1 MSRARAPHRLPA
13 RIVALTAAVGLV
25 AVIVAPAL
33 ASDPTAHPRRSDAPR
48 PGRAA
53 WDPATPKATGT
64 KPATG
69 TQLIVRF
76 RDGSSGTARRR
87 ATALPGV
94 TRLRDLPSSGIAVV
108 RTADADPAAA
118 IAEIEADPQ
127 VLDVTLD
134 HQFFRDDDPQ
144 GESFW
149 SEQWGM
155 DNTGQRIYQGA
166 AGSEGHTNIDID
178 GRQAL
183 AVTEGDPNVIV
194 AVIDDGVDFSHPDL
208 AGRAWTNPGETGTD
222 ANGNDKQTN
231 GQDDDNDGYP
241 DDVHGWDFCH
251 DDATVHHFDEDFHGT
266 HVAGTIAASLDGDG
280 VVGVAPQVQ
289 IMALKFIDGST
300 ACGHE
305 SQAIAAIAYAKHFG
319 VRIANTSWG
328 VRAGKDDIPNL
339 KNAIAH
345 SGMLFV
351 ASAGNYGINN
361 DTDEFPALPASY
373 DLPNVLSVAAVDN
386 RGRMPAFSDY
396 GKKTVDIA
404 APGVGILSSLPAD
417 SDHPDPGWGWLDGTS
432 MAAPHVTGVAAL
444 VISRLPGLASNPAA
458 VKARILATGKSVT
471 GAKGRTTT
479 GKIVD
484 AFRAVDIDGP
494 TAKAPTSFGFARG
507 SILGRTTVRASAGWP
522 AATDDLTGV
531 AAYRAGQRT
540 DAGVWTTLVS
550 ETAARSVSST
560 LTLRHIAT
568 FRVRA
573 RDVSGNWGAY
583 VSGPDV
589 RPSVTQESGAGAV
602 YTGGWGHSRNASW
615 SGGTTRFTRKTGATA
630 TFTFHAR
637 AFALVAPKGPT
648 RGSFR
653 LYIDET
659 YAGTISL
666 HRSSSLARV
675 LVATRTWTTL
685 GDHTVKIVVVGTAHH
700 PRVDVDALV
709 LMR

>member
-1 MSRARAPHRLPA
+1 MSRARAPHRLA
-13 RIVALTAAVGLV
+13 SRTATLIAAIGLV
-25 AVIVAPAL
+25 AAIVTPAL
-33 ASDPTAHPRRSDAPR
+33 AADPTTPPRRSEALR
-48 PGRAA
+48 PDRPA
-53 WDPATPKATGT
+53 WDAATAQPATLAV
-64 KPATG
+64 TG

-76 RDGSSGTARRR
+76 RDGSSGAERRR

-94 TRLRDLPSSGIAVV
+94 TRLQDLPSSGIAVV

-118 IAEIEADPQ
+118 IAAIEADPR

-155 DNTGQRIYQGA
+155 DNTGQLIYQGK
-166 AGSEGHTNIDID
+166 AGSAGRANIDID
-178 GRQAL
+178 GLQAL
-183 AVTEGDPNVIV
+183 GVTEGDPSVVV

-208 AGRAWTNPGETGTD
+208 AGRAWTNAGETGTD
-222 ANGNDKQTN
+222 GDGNDKQTN
-231 GQDDDNDGYP
+231 GIDDDGNGYI
-241 DDVHGWDFCH
+241 DDVHGWDFCNN
-251 DDATVHHFDEDFHGT
+251 DNTVHDFDEDFHGT
-266 HVAGTIAASLDGDG
+266 HVAGTIAASLDGEG

-289 IMALKFIDGST
+289 IMALKFINGTSG
-300 ACGHE
+300 CGHE
-305 SQAIAAIAYAKHFG
+305 SQAIKAIAYAKHFG

-328 VRAGKDDIPNL
+328 VRAS
-339 KNAIAH
+339 KNAIPALKSAISH

-361 DTDEFPALPASY
+361 DTDAFPALPATY
-373 DLPNVLSVAAVDN
+373 DLSNVLSVAAVDN

-404 APGVGILSSLPAD
+404 APGVGILSSLPGD
-417 SDHPDPGWGWLDGTS
+417 SDFPDPHWGWLDGTS

-444 VISRLPGLASNPAA
+444 VISQLPGLASNPAA
-458 VKARILATGKSVT
+458 VKARILATGKSVA
-471 GAKGRTTT
+471 GARGRTTS

-494 TAKAPTSFGFARG
+494 TAEAPNAFGFARG
-507 SILGRTTVRASAGWP
+507 SILGRSTVRAHAGWP

-531 AAYRAGQRT
+531 SAYRAGQRT
-540 DAGVWTTLVS
+540 DSGAWTTLVS
-550 ETAARSVSST
+550 ETTARSASST
-560 LTLRHIAT
+560 LKLRHLAT

-573 RDVSGNWGAY
+573 KDVSGNWGAY

-589 RPSVTQESGAGAV
+589 RPSVAQETGAGAV
-602 YTGGWGHSRNASW
+602 YAGGWRHSRSSSW
-615 SGGTTRFTRKTGATA
+615 SGGTTRYARKAGATA
-630 TFTFHAR
+630 TFTFNAR
-637 AFALVAPKGPT
+637 AFAVVAPKGPT

-653 LYIDET
+653 LYIDDV

-666 HRSSSLARV
+666 NRSSSQARV
-675 LVATRTWTTL
+675 LVATKTWTDL